1 MRVVFNDKLEKGT
14 FRIRCTYCG
23 YLYYGPAEGDRTTAA
38 RKAAELF
45 VDSSICPQCGGE
57 VVIEINPTE
66 EDNKYN
72 ASHPYPD
79 FILP

>member
-1 MRVVFNDKLEKGT
+1 MRVVYTDKLEKGQ

-45 VDSSICPQCGGE
+45 GESNICHQCGSE
-57 VVIEINPTE
+57 VVIEINLAE
-66 EDNKYN
+66 IKNKYD
-72 ASHPYPD
+72 AAHPYG
-79 FILP
+79 IEKE